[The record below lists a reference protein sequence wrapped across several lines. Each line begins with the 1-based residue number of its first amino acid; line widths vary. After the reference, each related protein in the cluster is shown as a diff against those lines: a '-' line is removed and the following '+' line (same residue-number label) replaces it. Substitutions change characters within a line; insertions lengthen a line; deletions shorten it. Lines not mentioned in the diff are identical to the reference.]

1 MDEIKESIYNGQWEQ
16 AISKIQDSKLDV
28 ATVLQEISKDRSM
41 TGDEWRL
48 LRVMISSG
56 YLQINPTYNL

>member
-1 MDEIKESIYNGQWEQ
+1 MDEIKESIHNGQWKQ
-16 AISKIQDSKLDV
+16 AISQIRDSKLDV

-56 YLQINPTYNL
+56 YLQVNPTYDL